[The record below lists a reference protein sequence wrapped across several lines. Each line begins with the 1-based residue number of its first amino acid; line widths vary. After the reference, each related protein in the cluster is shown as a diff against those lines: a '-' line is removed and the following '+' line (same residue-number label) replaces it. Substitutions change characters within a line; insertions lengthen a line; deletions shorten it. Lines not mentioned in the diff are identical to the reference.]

1 LELPGRGRAWFD
13 FDQSADLKRHIR
25 MASRFR
31 LLPLG
36 VEGQYFK
43 QVPEGW
49 LFGAPRP
56 WLAFGRRP
64 TYLATDAQK
73 AALADRIR
81 MSRYIRLLLAI
92 PLVATVPLWMD
103 LVRGLGPFDNTMLVL
118 GLYLLCVHFVEY
130 LMIRPLL
137 AGLPLAEERM
147 TVANMLQQ
155 QSKAMSIRSQAI
167 LGGFFGLA
175 SVSSWCLSLGRVP
188 VERDLLRSV
197 GLFAGSF
204 FILWL
209 GMLMAKLW
217 GRHRSLS

>member
-1 LELPGRGRAWFD
+1 
-13 FDQSADLKRHIR
+13 
-25 MASRFR
+25 MATKLGNRFR

-73 AALADRIR
+73 AALANRIR

-92 PLVATVPLWMD
+92 PLLATTPLWLN
-103 LVRGLGPFDNTMLVL
+103 LVRSLGPFENTMLVL
-118 GLYLLCVHFVEY
+118 GLYLLSVHFVEY

-137 AGLPLAEERM
+137 AGLPLAAETM
-147 TVANMLQQ
+147 TLANMLQQ

-167 LGGFFGLA
+167 LGGFFCLA
-175 SVSSWCLSLGRVP
+175 SVSSWCLSFGRGP
-188 VERDLLRSV
+188 VEQDFLRNV
-197 GLFAGSF
+197 TLFAGSF

-217 GRHRSLS
+217 GRHRRLT